1 MNKILKL
8 LAAAT
13 LIALTTAAC
22 QKEKLFDS
30 QTAGEETVTFT
41 VKTDAAATKAS
52 ADGDGSGTGL
62 NRCLVAVYMKTGN
75 SAEPYKL
82 YDTPSTTKQDNEH
95 YSFTVNLIRKQT
107 YQIVVWADKGETV
120 YNVNKGLTLVTRKTG
135 DVACNSDAYDAFY
148 ASTEFVQGT
157 TTSTAITAKRPFAQ
171 LNLITKDLNENFQP
185 GAVSVT
191 YTSPQSFNPFDGSVS
206 NMTEVTYKADSPYYN
221 PTTVT
226 TATQHTLVMN
236 YLFAAAGDQTI
247 LPSVKMTAKLTVD
260 AEIEVANVPV
270 KRNYR
275 TNIIGNLLTEQTDFT
290 ITVEPDWSTP
300 ESDYIFVAPGVRQ
313 FVDNE
318 YEIYA
323 KEGLDWLAKTVN
335 GGNTLSGKTVKL
347 SADLDMTGIDYVP
360 AGNTIAGYSSRTFA
374 GVFDGQ

>member
-1 MNKILKL
+1 
-8 LAAAT
+8 
-13 LIALTTAAC
+13 
-22 QKEKLFDS
+22 
-30 QTAGEETVTFT
+30 
-41 VKTDAAATKAS
+41 
-52 ADGDGSGTGL
+52 
-62 NRCLVAVYMKTGN
+62 MKT
-75 SAEPYKL
+75 ADPALPYKL
-82 YDTPSTTKQDNEH
+82 YDTPAATGSGLNYT
-95 YSFTVNLIRKQT
+95 FTVNLIRKQT

-120 YNVNKGLTLVTRKTG
+120 YDVNEGLTLVTRKTG

-148 ASTEFVQGT
+148 ASVPFTQGT

-191 YTSPQSFNPFDGSVS
+191 YSSPQSFNPFDGSVS
-206 NMTEVTYKADSPYYN
+206 DMTEVTYKADSPYYN
-221 PTTVT
+221 PATVT

-236 YLFAAAGDQTI
+236 YLFAAEGDQTI

-270 KRNYR
+270 RRNYR

-290 ITVEPDWSTP
+290 ITVDPAWSTT
-300 ESDYIFVAPGVRQ
+300 ESNYIIVAPGVRQ

-335 GGNTLSGKTVKL
+335 GRNSLSGKTVKL
-347 SADLDMTGIDYVP
+347 AADLDMTGIDYVP
-360 AGNTIAGYSSRTFA
+360 AGNTIASYPSTAFA
-374 GVFDGQ
+374 GVFDGQGHTISNLSVASHTGEYSAAGLFGAITGTVMNVKLANVNITSDHYAGGLAGYMSDNPGQSVTN